1 MKQRLLLALLM
12 LLTSVGFSWA
22 ADPGDG
28 KLELY
33 IQKGATVTVTAT
45 GGKLFLEDNSMAD
58 YTTSPITIDGSK
70 ITSNFSKTIRVGLSV
85 TKLVINGNVINA
97 KLDDPQVE
105 SLSFTGGTVL
115 SGLNIE
121 SASALKTLEAGSNQI
136 KDISWPSQGSEIVIS
151 GNQTIDASAVKGSAN
166 GFNVLSAVH
175 SASVSLVGLGN
186 DVKDSEITISDWKA
200 ESGTIVGKPYD
211 TGYYYFVDG
220 SGYYASGKVSC
231 KLTKGNA
238 SVTLTGIEITPAL
251 INVKVLAS
259 DKNMWGDEVGSIT
272 SLETNCDNKNAH
284 VVNDPV
290 YTLHQGDVMTVVTT
304 PQIDYYE
311 ISSFDVT
318 SSLVQKGEKNQF
330 EIKAKPGNNTNVQEE
345 VSIKAVFKGIPQKIT
360 LSKLPE
366 NGGTYNAYEL
376 IQKTPGGTVEDA
388 ERKLLV
394 VGNENKTYEVA
405 YGNGIELNA
414 TPDNFY
420 KAYYKINND
429 TETEFPAGASYQ
441 LKVDGSKSILVSFK
455 PKSMNSAYSFVL
467 SGIETGKWSD
477 VFDGIRVGEISVAD
491 DLQNKSVSDPVE
503 LTDLPSIVA
512 GQMANMKLA
521 VKDGYV
527 VNSIVLNG
535 GEPWKPQPTDE
546 SNIYN
551 VAFEAP
557 EDGNA
562 AFVINVTKLS
572 ILPIYVN
579 GVAVGANNE
588 ISKAQEYTYDGTAKK
603 FAYTTGSSGLSL
615 DLQYALIGTNGPTSY
630 DAKEPVN
637 AGSYAVKYSRKAD
650 NTYAAMAGEFTLTGS
665 NKAVLV
671 IKPADVQI
679 KKVPEVKAVKQD
691 DGTYKYEIGAGEGS
705 ALGNTVKGVFEIV
718 AVNGK
723 NNGIE
728 VTNIADAEVMYK
740 SGDEVPGGTKAE
752 AHTVTLRFK
761 VQNDGKDDANYQ
773 AAAVVV
779 PVKVGDKELGTVTIT
794 IDPKDVR
801 IDNVS
806 VDNVPVTVKVFNG
819 TQEIKNGNSEFEAEV
834 ANDPTQSVKVKLQA
848 IVDGYN
854 EVWFVN
860 VTDDADKHQAKY
872 ISGNVFE
879 TDPFIPTQAKY
890 GIILKGKMKED
901 VYKIEL
907 KEASYSTPYTG
918 KNILYD
924 LDNVTIT
931 KEGTEVTGAEKNA
944 LFSSIYYTDKVGNRL
959 ADAPVNAGYYDAH
972 LDIPMNV
979 QNGLSGASFTMPM
992 QITKKVP
999 TITWPTS
1006 VDMIGKGQ
1014 TLEAATLRGGSAEVQ
1029 GKFSYVDA
1037 ATTIPEDGENYRI
1050 QFVPNDQTNYERAY
1064 LAIEDQ
1070 KSDLEIK
1077 VSDKPILAIADVQNG
1092 KIVVDNYAKNTQIPA
1107 GTKLTIHAIPN
1118 EDFEV
1123 ESITVKGTKTSQTYS
1138 GSTVTIEMPDESIL
1152 VTGSFRVIKEDPEEI
1167 IDPNTQYIV
1176 TLPEANAV
1184 RGAII
1189 NNPGKNGVKFNDPF
1203 TFSISTLAADA
1214 KNLVVKANGA
1224 TLTPTSAGTYRLS
1237 SVTGNTTITVSLAN
1251 PTELKVNI
1259 PREYKNAKGYLVG
1272 KVQVEGPADGKCYYS
1287 DALTLV
1293 AYPESGVSF
1302 TRWSDGN
1309 REQLREITVTKDLE
1323 LKAEFS
1329 GTPTGIEDI
1338 ELASIYAGD
1347 GYIQVKNVA
1356 NADLTVVSISGRI
1369 QTKQQLSGDT
1379 QVRVPAGVY
1388 VVILESGQEVKRV
1401 KVIVR

>member
-12 LLTSVGFSWA
+12 LLTSVGVAVGQTA
-22 ADPGDG
+22 AGYG
-28 KLELY
+28 TLILN
-33 IQKGATVTVTAT
+33 IQKGESVTVTAT
-45 GGKLFLEDNSMAD
+45 GGLIRIDEETDNIS
-58 YTTSPITIDGSK
+58 SIKIDGSK
-70 ITSNFSKTIRVGLSV
+70 ETDNFSKTIRVGLNVKTLEVSG
-85 TKLVINGNVINA
+85 KVIHAN
-97 KLDDPQVE
+97 LDDPQVE
-105 SLSFTGGTVL
+105 SLTFTTNGELKTVDV
-115 SGLNIE
+115 NK
-121 SASALKTLEAGSNQI
+121 ATALKALNAGNNKI
-136 KDISWPSQGSEIVIS
+136 NNISWPNQDVAIS

-166 GFNVLSAVH
+166 GFNVLNAVH
-175 SASVSLVGLGN
+175 SASVSLVGLGK

-220 SGYYASGKVSC
+220 SGYYASGKISC
-231 KLTKGNA
+231 KLTKGDA

-251 INVKVLAS
+251 IEIKVLAS

-272 SLETNCDNKNAH
+272 SLETNCNNKNEH
-284 VVNDPV
+284 QVNSSV
-290 YTLHQGDVMTVVTT
+290 YTLHQGDIITVSTT
-304 PQIDYYE
+304 PKIGYE

-330 EIKAKPGNNTNVQEE
+330 EIKAKPGNNTNVQQE

-376 IQKTPGGTVEDA
+376 IQKTPGGTVEEA

-429 TETEFPAGASYQ
+429 AETEFPAGASYQ

-467 SGIETGKWSD
+467 SGIETGKWRD

-535 GEPWKPQPTDE
+535 GEPWKPQPTDK

-740 SGDEVPGGTKAE
+740 SGDEVPGGTNAE

-761 VQNDGKDDANYQ
+761 VQNDGKDDVNYQ

-779 PVKVGDKELGTVTIT
+779 PVKVGDKELETVTIT

-854 EVWFVN
+854 EVWFIN
-860 VTDDADKHQAKY
+860 VTDDTDKHQANY

-879 TDPFIPTQAKY
+879 TAPFVPTQAKY

-931 KEGTEVTGAEKNA
+931 KEGTEVTGADKNA
-944 LFSSIYYTDKVGNRL
+944 LFSSIYYTDKAGNRL
-959 ADAPVNAGYYDAH
+959 ADAPVNAGYYIAH
-972 LDIPMNV
+972 LDIPMDV

-1050 QFVPNDQTNYERAY
+1050 QFVPNDQTNYEIAY
-1064 LAIEDQ
+1064 LEIEDQ
-1070 KSDLEIK
+1070 TIALDIK

-1107 GTKLTIHAIPN
+1107 GTKLTIRAIPN

-1203 TFSISTLAADA
+1203 TFSISTLAADV

-1237 SVTGNTTITVSLAN
+1237 SVTGNTTITVSLPN

-1259 PREYKNAKGYLVG
+1259 PREYKNTKGYLVG
-1272 KVQVEGPADGKCYYS
+1272 KVQVEGPADGKCYYG
-1287 DALTLV
+1287 DQLTLV

-1302 TRWSDGN
+1302 TRWSDSN

-1338 ELASIYAGD
+1338 ESASIYAGN
-1347 GYIQVKNVA
+1347 GYIQVKNVV

>member
-1 MKQRLLLALLM
+1 MKQRLLLCLLM
-12 LLTSVGFSWA
+12 LMVSVGVSWA
-22 ADPGDG
+22 ANPGDG

-33 IQKGATVTVTAT
+33 IQKGATVTVTPT
-45 GGKLFLEDNSMAD
+45 GGPLLLTDGSMAN
-58 YTTSPITIDGSK
+58 YTTSAITIDGSK
-70 ITSNFSKTIRVGLSV
+70 NTSDFSKTIKIGQNV
-85 TKLVINGNVINA
+85 TKLVINGNVINVE
-97 KLDDPQVE
+97 LDDPQVE
-105 SLSFTGGTVL
+105 TLSFTGGTVL

-121 SASALKTLEAGSNQI
+121 NASALKTLDAGSNQI
-136 KDISWPSQGSEIVIS
+136 KDISWPSQGAEIAIS
-151 GNQTIDASAVKGSAN
+151 GNQTIDASAVSGSAG
-166 GFNVLSAVH
+166 GFNVLDAVH
-175 SASVSLVGLGN
+175 SANVSLVGLGK
-186 DVKDSEITISDWKA
+186 DVKDSEITISEWKA
-200 ESGTIVGKPYD
+200 ETGTIVGKPYD

-220 SGYYASGKVSC
+220 SGCYASGKVSC

-251 INVKVLAS
+251 IDVKVLTS
-259 DKNMWGDEVGSIT
+259 DKNMWGDEVGTIT
-272 SLETNCDNKNAH
+272 SLETNCNNKNEH
-284 VVNDPV
+284 QVNSPV
-290 YTLHQGDVMTVVTT
+290 YTLHQGDVITVSTT
-304 PQIDYYE
+304 PQTGYE

-330 EIKAKPGNNTNVQEE
+330 EIKAKPGNNTNVQQE
-345 VSIKAVFKGIPQKIT
+345 VSIKAIFKGIPQKVT

-376 IQKTPGGTVEDA
+376 IQKTPGGTVKDA

-394 VGNENKTYEVA
+394 VGDENKTYEVA

-414 TPDNFY
+414 TPDKLY

-455 PKSMNSAYSFVL
+455 PNSMQTTYSFVL
-467 SGIETGKWSD
+467 SGIETGNWSD
-477 VFDGIRVGEISVAD
+477 VFDGIRVGETSVAD
-491 DLQNKSVSDPVE
+491 ALSSTSVSKPVE

-535 GEPWKPQPTDE
+535 GESWKPQPTDDG
-546 SNIYN
+546 NIYN

-562 AFVINVTKLS
+562 AFVINVTKLD

-579 GVAVGANNE
+579 GVAVAANNE
-588 ISKAQEYTYDGTAKK
+588 ISKAQEYTYDGSAKK
-603 FAYTTGSSGLSL
+603 FAYTTGSSGLTL
-615 DLQYALIGTNGPTSY
+615 DLQYALIGANGTATSY
-630 DAKEPVN
+630 DTKEPVN
-637 AGSYAVKYSRKAD
+637 AGSYAVKYSREAD
-650 NTYAAMAGEFTLTGS
+650 NTYAAMAGEFTLAGN

-679 KKVPEVKAVKQD
+679 KTVPEVKAVKQD
-691 DGTYKYEIGAGEGS
+691 DGTYKYEIGTGEGT
-705 ALGNTVKGVFEIV
+705 ALGKTVKGVFEIV

-723 NNGIE
+723 DKSQNE
-728 VTNIADAEVMYK
+728 VTDITTAEVMYK
-740 SGDEVPGGTKAE
+740 SGDEVPGGASAE

-761 VQNDGKDDANYQ
+761 VQNDGKDDTNYQ

-779 PVKVGDKELGTVTIT
+779 SVKVGDKELDTVTLT

-801 IDNVS
+801 IDNAS

-819 TQEIKNGNSEFEAEV
+819 TQEIKSGSSEFKAEV
-834 ANDPTQSVKVKLQA
+834 ANDPTQSIKVKLQA

-860 VTDDADKHQAKY
+860 ATDDTDKKQAKY
-872 ISGNVFE
+872 VSGNVFE
-879 TDPFIPTQAKY
+879 TDPFIPTEAKY

-901 VYKIEL
+901 VYKIEF
-907 KEASYSTPYTG
+907 KEASYSTSYTG

-931 KEGTEVTGAEKNA
+931 KEGTEVTGADKNA
-944 LFSSIYYTDKVGNRL
+944 LFSSMYYTDKAGNRL
-959 ADAPVNAGYYDAH
+959 ADAPVNAGYYIAH
-972 LDIPMNV
+972 LDIPMDV
-979 QNGLSGASFTMPM
+979 QNGLSGASFAMPM

-1014 TLEAATLRGGSAEVQ
+1014 TLEAATLRGGSAEVP
-1029 GKFSYVDA
+1029 GKFSYVNA
-1037 ATTIPEDGENYRI
+1037 STTPPKDGENYRI
-1050 QFVPNDQTNYERAY
+1050 QFVPNDQTNYEIAY
-1064 LAIEDQ
+1064 LEIEEQTTTALD
-1070 KSDLEIK
+1070 IV

-1092 KIVVDNYAKNTQIPA
+1092 KIIVDNYAKNTQIPT
-1107 GTKLTIHAIPN
+1107 GTKLTIRAIPN

-1152 VTGSFRVIKEDPEEI
+1152 VTGSFRVIQPEAPDPE

-1176 TLPEANAV
+1176 TLPGANDV

-1189 NNPGKNGVKFNDPF
+1189 NNPGKNGVKFNQPF
-1203 TFSISTLAADA
+1203 SFSISTLAADA
-1214 KNLVVKANGA
+1214 KNLVVKANGV
-1224 TLTPTSAGTYRLS
+1224 TLTPTSAGTYRLA
-1237 SVTGNTTITVSLAN
+1237 SVTGNRQVLLWRPDYLGGLS
-1251 PTELKVNI
+1251 
-1259 PREYKNAKGYLVG
+1259 RERRFVHAVERWQPGAIARNDRDEGFD
-1272 KVQVEGPADGKCYYS
+1272 VEGGILGHTDWHRGYRI
-1287 DALTLV
+1287 
-1293 AYPESGVSF
+1293 
-1302 TRWSDGN
+1302 RWH
-1309 REQLREITVTKDLE
+1309 LR
-1323 LKAEFS
+1323 
-1329 GTPTGIEDI
+1329 
-1338 ELASIYAGD
+1338 
-1347 GYIQVKNVA
+1347 
-1356 NADLTVVSISGRI
+1356 R
-1369 QTKQQLSGDT
+1369 
-1379 QVRVPAGVY
+1379 
-1388 VVILESGQEVKRV
+1388 
-1401 KVIVR
+1401 